1 MSFFGGGG
9 HCSISVIRQF
19 MSVPLLGLSASFI
32 RGGYCCIIVEHN
44 VMIRQYYVHPLNISQ
59 KSFPPQEVIEERYG
73 VQGEELRCY
82 VHYQPSYYHF
92 HVHFTHLRY
101 CAPRVYVG
109 QSHLLE
115 EIIDNIEIDSEY
127 YTKRTLSYVGK
138 RDSPLWFELQKLR
151 QSS

>member
-1 MSFFGGGG
+1 M
-9 HCSISVIRQF
+9 
-19 MSVPLLGLSASFI
+19 SFI
-32 RGGYCCIIVEHN
+32 RGLLSISVESIITC
-44 VMIRQYYVHPLNISQ
+44 RQSIHLIQYKIIPL
-59 KSFPPQEVIEERYG
+59 QEVIAEQYG

-127 YTKRTLSYVGK
+127 YSKRTLSYVSK
-138 RDSPLWFELQKLR
+138 RDSPLRLEVQKQR
-151 QSS
+151 QCS